1 MKKAMLGIMMIGDAL
16 FLDKPIYNY
25 LRYIPCMHT
34 MYTCVY
40 IYIYIQLENK
50 MLVADVL
57 KIRCT
62 PKNRED

>member
-1 MKKAMLGIMMIGDAL
+1 MKKAMLGIMMIGDTL

-34 MYTCVY
+34 MYIYIYIYVY

-50 MLVADVL
+50 MLVADVADVL
-57 KIRCT
+57 NI
-62 PKNRED
+62 

>member
-40 IYIYIQLENK
+40 IYTYSWR
-50 MLVADVL
+50 
-57 KIRCT
+57 IRCLLPMFLKFDAPQRT
-62 PKNRED
+62 GKTR